1 MNNLEKGDK
10 VIVNPCAI
18 DIEAYGLQEGIVFEA
33 TYLEEG
39 PFGWVKVKAVIH
51 DGAKF
56 NLEWASLVK
65 YSALL
70 CHHHKHG
77 VSYAPF
83 FSYKEPDYGFWEQ
96 ENLHEEDQEYYVSL
110 ARKLGLDLEFE
121 KMEWVEIVQVDLNKI
136 PIV

>member
-10 VIVNPCAI
+10 VIVNPCAV
-18 DIEAYGLQEGIVFEA
+18 DIEAYGLQEGRVFEA
-33 TYLEEG
+33 TFLREG
-39 PFGWVKVKAVIH
+39 EGGGVTVAIH
-51 DGAKF
+51 DGEQF

-96 ENLHEEDQEYYVSL
+96 ENLHEEDQEYYVTL
-110 ARKLGLDLEFE
+110 ARKLGLDLEFD
-121 KMEWVEIVQVDLNKI
+121 KLEWVEIVQVDLNKI
-136 PIV
+136 PTI